1 MYDFG
6 GPKAAKTGLI
16 CNFYEQQ
23 HRTNSCLLTP
33 YLVDILHFN
42 GIIPAL
48 VVTVTEVTVQKKGVL
63 PTLYI
68 PYNLLIYR

>member
-1 MYDFG
+1 MYDFW

-33 YLVDILHFN
+33 YLVDILYFR

-48 VVTVTEVTVQKKGVL
+48 VVTVTVVTVQKRGTTYLVY
-63 PTLYI
+63 TL
-68 PYNLLIYR
+68 